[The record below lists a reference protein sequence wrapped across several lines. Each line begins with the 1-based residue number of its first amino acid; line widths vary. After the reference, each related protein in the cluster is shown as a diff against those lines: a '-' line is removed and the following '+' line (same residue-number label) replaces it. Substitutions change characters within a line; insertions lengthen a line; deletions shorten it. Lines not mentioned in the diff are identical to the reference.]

1 MDDKSFT
8 IRVPKRWARIA
19 LIVSVVAMIVAPL
32 TAVAGHGFND
42 VPSSHT
48 FHDDIGWLADAG
60 VTKGCNPPANTE
72 FCPEDN
78 VTRGQ
83 MGAFM
88 RRFAQ
93 YIGAEDG
100 TPAQADNANNL
111 DGKNGTA
118 YETIVV
124 ADGCR
129 VNTTVTATS
138 CTPASDGS
146 IPDQTT
152 IELGRASVNAPSNG
166 TIVIDGFHLG
176 PLTGWYTLNE
186 ACAPYGTTGA
196 AIVAQMINGIA
207 YGGNPEP
214 TASASTAIAVTS
226 GNQTIRHCGVYT
238 GIDGL
243 GQVLSASL
251 VTTWTTG
258 GNVTIAEAPAASGTS
273 QGLDGLLGN

>member
-1 MDDKSFT
+1 MN
-8 IRVPKRWARIA
+8 KRSTTSLPRRWTRLA
-19 LIVSVVAMIVAPL
+19 LTAVVVALVVAPL

-48 FHDDIGWLADAG
+48 FHEDIGWLADAG
-60 VTKGCNPPANTE
+60 VTKGCNPPANDE

-118 YETIVV
+118 YQTIVV

-129 VNTTVTATS
+129 VNTTATATS
-138 CTPASDGS
+138 CTPSSDGS

-152 IELGRASVNAPSNG
+152 IELGRATVNAPSDG

-176 PLTGWYTLNE
+176 PLTGWFTLNE
-186 ACAPYGTTGA
+186 ACAAYGTTGA
-196 AIVAQMINGIA
+196 AIVVQMINGIA
-207 YGGNPEP
+207 YGGTLQS
-214 TASASTAIAVTS
+214 TASASTAIGVTS
-226 GNQTIRHCGVYT
+226 GNQTIRHCGVYPGT
-238 GIDGL
+238 DGL
-243 GQVLSASL
+243 GAILSASL
-251 VTTWTTG
+251 VTTWTAG